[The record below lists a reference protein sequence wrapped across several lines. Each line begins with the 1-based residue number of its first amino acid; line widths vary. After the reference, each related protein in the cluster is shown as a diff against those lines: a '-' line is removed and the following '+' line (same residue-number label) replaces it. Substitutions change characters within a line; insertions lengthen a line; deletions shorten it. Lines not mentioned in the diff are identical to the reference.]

1 MSYTVFPSST
11 RGSPAFGFAMSGREE
26 LSVNRSIISS
36 ITSGPN
42 EQFIPV
48 ASTPSPSSIAV
59 IAAGS
64 APVISLPLLSYT
76 FVTNIG
82 RDEFSFAAMTAAF
95 VSRQSF
101 IVSIIMR
108 SARSAAARTFDA
120 KIETASSNE
129 RSPSGSSIRPVG
141 PMSSAIYASLPPTA
155 FSAQSSAAEISSA

>member
-42 EQFIPV
+42 EQFIPI

-108 SARSAAARTFDA
+108 SARSSAGTFDP

-155 FSAQSSAAEISSA
+155 FSAQPSAAEISSA